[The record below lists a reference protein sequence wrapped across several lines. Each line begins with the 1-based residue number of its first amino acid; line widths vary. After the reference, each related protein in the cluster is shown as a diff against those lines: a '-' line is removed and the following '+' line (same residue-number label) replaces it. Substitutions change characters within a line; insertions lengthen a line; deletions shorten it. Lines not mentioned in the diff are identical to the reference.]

1 MPPKSVRKKD
11 ESLNLEQEGSIKIEW
26 MYYHFEYKHTF
37 TCLTLHTIVEMGAVM
52 WWWQARFFEFIWNVK
67 GSSGNESKSHHFNI
81 KHWLFNFVMS
91 CIIFIPV
98 QRIRWR
104 RAKHAAAGSKLQI
117 GGAAVA
123 VVISYTVILLQ
134 RTRVKCLPWQS
145 DWIKHRKDVLKLHCK
160 RFTTKTKNSDS
171 WQLSLNN

>member
-98 QRIRWR
+98 QMIRWR
-104 RAKHAAAGSKLQI
+104 RAKHAAAGSKLQR
-117 GGAAVA
+117 GGAAVLQCCSA
-123 VVISYTVILLQ
+123 AHLQCVVISYTVILLQ
-134 RTRVKCLPWQS
+134 RTRVKCLSWQS
-145 DWIKHRKDVLKLHCK
+145 DWIKHRKDVFKA
-160 RFTTKTKNSDS
+160 
-171 WQLSLNN
+171 SLQTIHDKDKE

>member
-11 ESLNLEQEGSIKIEW
+11 ESLNLEQEVSIKIEW

-98 QRIRWR
+98 QMIRWR
-104 RAKHAAAGSKLQI
+104 RAKHAAAGSKLQR
-117 GGAAVA
+117 GGAAVLQCCTLA
-123 VVISYTVILLQ
+123 VRRHKLYCHFTAADTGKVFILTIRLNQ
-134 RTRVKCLPWQS
+134 TQ
-145 DWIKHRKDVLKLHCK
+145 K
-160 RFTTKTKNSDS
+160 RCF
-171 WQLSLNN
+171 